1 MALNK
6 TFKGGNLNRY
16 VGIYAI
22 TAFGR
27 LRQED
32 HELNPSLGY
41 TSNERK
47 EGGTEGGGKEKD
59 RKSE

>member
-6 TFKGGNLNRY
+6 TFKGGNLDRY
-16 VGIYAI
+16 VGIYVI
-22 TAFGR
+22 TASGG

-32 HELNPSLGY
+32 QELNLSVGY

-47 EGGTEGGGKEKD
+47 EGGTEGGRKEKD

>member
-6 TFKGGNLNRY
+6 TFKGGTLNRY

-22 TAFGR
+22 TVFGR

-32 HELNPSLGY
+32 HELNLSLGY

-47 EGGTEGGGKEKD
+47 EGGTGGG
-59 RKSE
+59 RKRKG